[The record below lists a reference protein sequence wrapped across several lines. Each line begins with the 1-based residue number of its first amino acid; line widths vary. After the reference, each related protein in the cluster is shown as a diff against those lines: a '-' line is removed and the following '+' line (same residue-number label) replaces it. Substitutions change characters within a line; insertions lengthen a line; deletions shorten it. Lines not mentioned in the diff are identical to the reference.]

1 MIKPFIMTRDINGYN
16 GFGLP
21 VSNAKYQT
29 TLSAG
34 EEQTLTVPPTQS
46 ALYPNLLAIFTFEP
60 GNSIWVALNATASAP
75 AGSFVITD
83 SELNPQA
90 RICKAGDVWHFIT
103 SDAADEIGII
113 FYAIP

>member
-1 MIKPFIMTRDINGYN
+1 MTRDINGYN

-21 VSNAKYQT
+21 VSNAKY
-29 TLSAG
+29 SAILLAG
-34 EEQTLTVPPTQS
+34 VEQTVTVPPTQG
-46 ALYPNLLAIFTFEP
+46 ALYPNLLAIFTFQP

-75 AGSFVITD
+75 SGSFGTTD

-103 SDAADEIGII
+103 NDTTDEIGVF